1 MSNQIKKTGCLVLK
15 EMVEGDKMILT
26 DFDVISELSTFV
38 SEKASYGASEGYN
51 DDLVSCLVLFG
62 WLSTQSYFRDLVN
75 TDIRRKLMEE
85 KIRKME
91 DDLLPFGFSTS
102 ELEEDEDIKELS
114 KENNFTENDQNR
126 WRWGLGND
134 RQMF

>member
-1 MSNQIKKTGCLVLK
+1 
-15 EMVEGDKMILT
+15 
-26 DFDVISELSTFV
+26 
-38 SEKASYGASEGYN
+38 
-51 DDLVSCLVLFG
+51 
-62 WLSTQSYFRDLVN
+62 
-75 TDIRRKLMEE
+75 MEE